1 MAEKKVNFE
10 ENIKALEETV
20 KALEGGNISLEEML
34 NLFED
39 GVKRTKECTAQLK
52 TAEQKITML
61 INQAGVMEEVPFC
74 EE

>member
-10 ENIKALEETV
+10 DNIKALEETV
-20 KALEGGNISLEEML
+20 KALESGNISLEEML
-34 NLFED
+34 SLFED

-52 TAEQKITML
+52 EAEQRITML
-61 INQAGVMEEVPFC
+61 INKAGVMEEVPFC

>member
-1 MAEKKVNFE
+1 MAEMKVNFE

-34 NLFED
+34 SLFED

-52 TAEQKITML
+52 AAEQKITML
-61 INQAGVMEEVPFC
+61 VNKAGVMEEVPFC

>member
-10 ENIKALEETV
+10 ENIKALEEIV

-34 NLFED
+34 SLFED
-39 GVKRTKECTAQLK
+39 GIKRTKECTAQLK
-52 TAEQKITML
+52 EAEQKITML
-61 INQAGVMEEVPFC
+61 INKAGVMEEVPFC